1 VDRALIRP
9 RVAESFRP
17 SRLLTAHDAAL
28 VSSRIRVVYWMGEML
43 GTERG
48 RLPGDPAGPGA
59 WHDGCVTD
67 QGARYDRIADGY
79 ERWWAPVLA
88 PSAVALLDRLD
99 SVVSGGATDLLDVG
113 IGTGNLA
120 IPAVERWA
128 TARVTGID
136 ASGEMVQAAHTLADA
151 RLTPDAR
158 ARLDARTAFA
168 DALPF
173 PDGTF
178 DAAMSSF
185 VLQLVP
191 SRARALREI
200 RRVLRPGGMLAYVT
214 WVRDKRPFAP
224 DRVFDALLDEFG
236 FDDAEGDGRSG
247 DIPSV
252 ATAVGELRRAGFRDV
267 QAAGALLEHRF
278 TVSGY
283 ISFLVEFDEE
293 TLFAEMPLTERRRF
307 LARFRE
313 RLMALAS
320 DELTFR
326 APIVYASG
334 RRS

>member
-1 VDRALIRP
+1 MP
-9 RVAESFRP
+9 
-17 SRLLTAHDAAL
+17 TAPTTPPT
-28 VSSRIRVVYWMGEML
+28 RR
-43 GTERG
+43 
-48 RLPGDPAGPGA
+48 A
-59 WHDGCVTD
+59 WHDGRVTD
-67 QGARYDRIADGY
+67 QGERYDRMADGY

-99 SVVSGGATDLLDVG
+99 SIVAAGAVDLLDVG

-120 IPAVERWA
+120 IPAVERWP
-128 TARVTGID
+128 TTRVTGID
-136 ASGEMVQAAHTLADA
+136 ASGEMVQAAHGLADA
-151 RLTPDAR
+151 RLAPHAR
-158 ARLDARTAFA
+158 ARLNARTAFA
-168 DALPF
+168 DTLPF

-200 RRVLRPGGMLAYVT
+200 RRVLRPGGTLAYVT
-214 WVRDKRPFAP
+214 WVKDERPFAP
-224 DRVFDALLDEFG
+224 DRVFDTLLDEFG

-247 DIPSV
+247 DVPSV
-252 ATAVGELRRAGFRDV
+252 ATAVGELRRAGFREV
-267 QAAGALLEHRF
+267 QATGALLEYRF

-283 ISFLVEFDEE
+283 IAFLVEFDEA
-293 TLFAEMPLTERRRF
+293 TLFAEMSTAERRRF

-313 RLMALAS
+313 RLMALTA

-334 RRS
+334 RRT